1 MADDLLVNHLL
12 GLQKGST
19 MNPVSQLFD
28 LTELRRDNM
37 TPSDPQFSRQ
47 NWYISV
53 MCS

>member
-28 LTELRRDNM
+28 LTYENSEGIIWHPQ
-37 TPSDPQFSRQ
+37 TPNFPGKIDTL
-47 NWYISV
+47 V
-53 MCS
+53 